1 MTKYKVLRTKHNHM
15 RRSPLI
21 VIFTTVFIDLVGF
34 GIVIPVLPFYAE
46 GTAFNATP
54 RTVGLLFAS
63 YSIMQLIFSPI
74 LGGLSDKHGR
84 RPVLLLS
91 IIGTGIGF
99 LILGFATTIWMLFVG
114 RILDGITGGNIST
127 AQAYIADITT
137 EENRAKG
144 MGLIGAAFG
153 LGFIFGPA
161 IGGILSHWGI
171 HVPFF
176 FAAALCFANATL
188 LYFTLPET
196 VTADH
201 PAKHS
206 AAGGRSLGHIVASL
220 KEPKLAFVL
229 VIYFLFIVAFSI
241 MTTSFSL
248 YTMFRFGYDAQH
260 TGYLFAYV
268 GLIAVI
274 IQGGLI
280 GRLVKRFGEIPLVI
294 FGALCFAISLFA
306 VPFVGPA
313 AGGLGALLIGG
324 GVFSMGNSL
333 ATPALTSLASKSV
346 GPAQQGVVLG
356 VTQSTASLARAV
368 GPSLTAILISSSI
381 AHLGA
386 DGVLHYMS
394 DQSLF
399 VTFWTGAGIMFV
411 ASLLAFYYATV
422 GRGSR
427 DVL

>member
-1 MTKYKVLRTKHNHM
+1 MN
-15 RRSPLI
+15 RSPLI

-46 GTAFNATP
+46 GTIFNATP

-63 YSIMQLIFSPI
+63 YSIMQLIFSPV

-91 IIGTGIGF
+91 IVGTGIGF
-99 LILGFATTIWMLFVG
+99 LVLGFAKTLFMLFLG

-137 EENRAKG
+137 TENRAKG

-161 IGGILSHWGI
+161 LGGILSHWGI
-171 HVPFF
+171 HVPFI
-176 FAAALCFANATL
+176 FAAALCFANAIL

-196 VTADH
+196 VTQDH
-201 PAKHS
+201 PAKNR
-206 AAGGRSLGHIVASL
+206 AAGGRSLRHVFNSL
-220 KEPKLAFVL
+220 KQPRLAFVL
-229 VIYFLFIVAFSI
+229 IIYFLFIVAFSI

-248 YTMFRFGYDAQH
+248 YTMFRFGYDATH

-268 GLIAVI
+268 GLIAVV

-280 GRLVKRFGEIPLVI
+280 GRLVKRFGELPLVI

-313 AGGLGALLIGG
+313 AGGLAGLLVGG

-333 ATPALTSLASKSV
+333 ATPALTSLASKTA
-346 GPAQQGVVLG
+346 GPSEQGVVLG
-356 VTQSTASLARAV
+356 VTQSVASLARAV
-368 GPSLTAILISSSI
+368 GPFLAAVLINSSV

-386 DGVLHYMS
+386 DGIPHYMS
-394 DQSLF
+394 DRSLF
-399 VTFWTGAGIMFV
+399 VTFWTAAAIMLV
-411 ASLLAFYYATV
+411 AFFMAL
-422 GRGSR
+422 RGNVKNHPQITQISKST
-427 DVL
+427 

>member
-1 MTKYKVLRTKHNHM
+1 M

-99 LILGFATTIWMLFVG
+99 LVLGLATTVWMLFIG

-127 AQAYIADITT
+127 AQAYIADVTT

-144 MGLIGAAFG
+144 MGMIGAAFG

-176 FAAALCFANATL
+176 FAAALCFANAVL
-188 LYFTLPET
+188 LFFTLPET

-206 AAGGRSLGHIVASL
+206 AAGGRSLGHIIASL
-220 KEPKLAFVL
+220 KQPKLAYVL
-229 VIYFLFIVAFSI
+229 IIYFLFIVAFSI

-268 GLIAVI
+268 GVIAVI

-313 AGGLGALLIGG
+313 AGGLGGLLIGG

-346 GPAQQGVVLG
+346 GAAQQGVVLG

-386 DGVLHYMS
+386 DGVAHYMS

-399 VTFWTGAGIMFV
+399 VTFWTGAGIMLV
-411 ASLLAFYYATV
+411 ASLLALYYSHVRAT
-422 GRGSR
+422 
-427 DVL
+427 D

>member
-1 MTKYKVLRTKHNHM
+1 MN
-15 RRSPLI
+15 RSPLI

-46 GTAFNATP
+46 GTIFNATP

-63 YSIMQLIFSPI
+63 YSVMQLVFSPI

-84 RPVLLLS
+84 RPVLFLS

-99 LILGFATTIWMLFVG
+99 LILGLADSLWMLFVG

-137 EENRAKG
+137 SENRAKG

-161 IGGILSHWGI
+161 IGGILSRWGI

-176 FAAALCFANATL
+176 FAAGLCFANAVL

-196 VTADH
+196 ITRDH
-201 PAKHS
+201 PARHS
-206 AAGGRSLGHIVASL
+206 AARGRGLQQLISSL
-220 KEPKLAFVL
+220 KQPQLAFVMT
-229 VIYFLFIVAFSI
+229 IYFLFIVAFSI
-241 MTTSFSL
+241 MTSTFAF

-268 GLIAVI
+268 GIIAVI
-274 IQGGLI
+274 IQGGFI
-280 GRLVKRFGEIPLVI
+280 GRLVKRFGEMPLVI
-294 FGALCFAISLFA
+294 VGALCFAISLFA

-313 AGGLGALLIGG
+313 AGGLAGLLVGG

-333 ATPALTSLASKSV
+333 ATPALNSLASKSV
-346 GPAQQGVVLG
+346 GPSEQGIVLG
-356 VTQSTASLARAV
+356 VMQSVASLARAV
-368 GPSLTAILISSSI
+368 GPVLQAILIYS
-381 AHLGA
+381 AVAYRGA
-386 DGVLHYMS
+386 DGEPHHMS

-399 VTFWTGAGIMFV
+399 VTFWTGAAIMFI
-411 ASLLAFYYATV
+411 AFLLAFYV
-422 GRGSR
+422 SR
-427 DVL
+427 INLTTSQTAQ

>member
-1 MTKYKVLRTKHNHM
+1 MN
-15 RRSPLI
+15 RSPLI

-54 RTVGLLFAS
+54 RMVGLLFAS
-63 YSIMQLIFSPI
+63 YSIMQLIFSPV
-74 LGGLSDKHGR
+74 LGSLSDKHGR

-99 LILGFATTIWMLFVG
+99 LILGSATTVLMLFVG

-137 EENRAKG
+137 KENRAKG

-161 IGGILSHWGI
+161 IGGILSQWGI

-176 FAAALCFANATL
+176 FAAALCFANAVL
-188 LYFTLPET
+188 LYFRLPET
-196 VTADH
+196 VTPDH
-201 PAKHS
+201 PAKNL
-206 AAGGRSLGHIVASL
+206 AAGGRNWRQVLLSLQ
-220 KEPKLAFVL
+220 EPRLSFVL

-280 GRLVKRFGEIPLVI
+280 GRLVKRFGELPLVM
-294 FGALCFAISLFA
+294 FGAFCFAISLFA

-313 AGGLGALLIGG
+313 AGGLAALLIGG

-346 GPAQQGVVLG
+346 GPEQQGVVLG

-368 GPSLTAILISSSI
+368 GPSLAALLISSSI

-386 DGVLHYMS
+386 DGLPHYMS
-394 DQSLF
+394 DRSLF
-399 VTFWTGAGIMFV
+399 VTFWTGAAIMFV
-411 ASLLAFYYATV
+411 AFSIAFYYKFQPQKGT
-422 GRGSR
+422 
-427 DVL
+427 

>member
-1 MTKYKVLRTKHNHM
+1 M

-46 GTAFNATP
+46 GMAFGATP
-54 RTVGLLFAS
+54 RVVGLLFAS
-63 YSIMQLIFSPI
+63 YSVMQLIFSPI
-74 LGGLSDKHGR
+74 LGGLSDKYGR

-99 LILGFATTIWMLFVG
+99 LILGLAKTLAMLFFG

-127 AQAYIADITT
+127 AQAYIADVTT

-153 LGFIFGPA
+153 LGFILGPA
-161 IGGILSHWGI
+161 IGGILSGWGI

-176 FAAALCFANATL
+176 FAAAMCFANAVL

-196 VTADH
+196 VTSDH
-201 PAKHS
+201 PAKHR
-206 AAGGRSLGHIVASL
+206 AGGRSLRQVGRAP

-229 VIYFLFIVAFSI
+229 AIYFLFSVAFSV

-280 GRLVKRFGEIPLVI
+280 GRLVKRFGELPLVI

-313 AGGLGALLIGG
+313 AGGLAGLLIGG

-333 ATPALTSLASKSV
+333 ATPALTSLASKSA

-368 GPSLTAILISSSI
+368 GPILAAVLISSSI
-381 AHLGA
+381 AHFGA
-386 DGVLHYMS
+386 DGLPHYMS
-394 DQSLF
+394 DHSLF
-399 VTFWTGAGIMFV
+399 VTFWTGAAIM
-411 ASLLAFYYATV
+411 LLAMLLALYFS
-422 GRGSR
+422 RGSSR
-427 DVL
+427 MNADLR

>member
-1 MTKYKVLRTKHNHM
+1 MN
-15 RRSPLI
+15 RSPLI

-46 GTAFNATP
+46 GTIFNATP
-54 RTVGLLFAS
+54 RMVGLLFAS

-74 LGGLSDKHGR
+74 LGRLSDKHGR

-99 LILGFATTIWMLFVG
+99 LVLGFAKTLFMLFLG

-161 IGGILSHWGI
+161 IGGILSGWGI
-171 HVPFF
+171 QVPFI
-176 FAAALCFANATL
+176 FAAVLCFANAAL

-196 VTADH
+196 VTPDH

-206 AAGGRSLGHIVASL
+206 AAGGRSLRQVMISL
-220 KEPKLAFVL
+220 RQPRLAFVL
-229 VIYFLFIVAFSI
+229 AIYFLFIVAFSI

-280 GRLVKRFGEIPLVI
+280 GRLVKRFGEMPLVI
-294 FGALCFAISLFA
+294 VGALCFAISLFA

-313 AGGLGALLIGG
+313 AGGLAALLVGG

-333 ATPALTSLASKSV
+333 ATPALTSLASKSAAA
-346 GPAQQGVVLG
+346 AQQGVVLG
-356 VTQSTASLARAV
+356 VTQSVASLARAV
-368 GPSLTAILISSSI
+368 GPFLAAMLIDSSI
-381 AHLGA
+381 AHQGA
-386 DGVLHYMS
+386 DGIPHYMS
-394 DQSLF
+394 DHSLF
-399 VTFWTGAGIMFV
+399 VTFWTGAAIMFV
-411 ASLLAFYYATV
+411 ASFLAFYYSRSAFIRVT
-422 GRGSR
+422 RGST
-427 DVL
+427 LQT

>member
-1 MTKYKVLRTKHNHM
+1 M

-99 LILGFATTIWMLFVG
+99 LILGLATTVWMLFIG

-127 AQAYIADITT
+127 AQAYIADVTT

-161 IGGILSHWGI
+161 IGGILSRWGI

-176 FAAALCFANATL
+176 FAAALCFANAAL

-206 AAGGRSLGHIVASL
+206 AAGGRSLRNIVTSL
-220 KEPKLAFVL
+220 KQPKLAFIL

-346 GPAQQGVVLG
+346 GPAEQGVVLG

-368 GPSLTAILISSSI
+368 GPSLTALLISSSI

-386 DGVLHYMS
+386 DGVRHYMS

-411 ASLLAFYYATV
+411 ASALAFYYGHVSATDLH
-422 GRGSR
+422 G
-427 DVL
+427 

>member
-1 MTKYKVLRTKHNHM
+1 MD
-15 RRSPLI
+15 RSRLI

-46 GTAFNATP
+46 GTIFNATP

-63 YSIMQLIFSPI
+63 YSIMQLIFAPI
-74 LGGLSDKHGR
+74 LGGLSDKYGR
-84 RPVLLLS
+84 RPVLFLS

-99 LILGFATTIWMLFVG
+99 LVLGLATTLWMLFAG

-137 EENRAKG
+137 SENRAKG

-161 IGGILSHWGI
+161 IGGILSRWGI

-176 FAAALCFANATL
+176 FAATLCFLNAIL
-188 LYFTLPET
+188 LYFRLPET
-196 VTADH
+196 VTRDH
-201 PAKHS
+201 PAKHQ
-206 AAGGRSLGHIVASL
+206 AAGGRGLNQVLNSL
-220 KEPKLAFVL
+220 KEPRLAFVM

-268 GLIAVI
+268 GVIAVI

-280 GRLVKRFGEIPLVI
+280 GRLVKRFGELPLVI
-294 FGALCFAISLFA
+294 VGAFFFAISLFA

-313 AGGLGALLIGG
+313 AGGLAALLIGG
-324 GVFSMGNSL
+324 GVFSAGNSL

-346 GPAQQGVVLG
+346 GAAEQGTVLG
-356 VTQSTASLARAV
+356 VMQSVASLARAV
-368 GPSLTAILISSSI
+368 GPSVAALLIAS
-381 AHLGA
+381 AVPHLGA
-386 DGVLHYMS
+386 DGESHYMS
-394 DQSLF
+394 DHSLF
-399 VTFWTGAGIMFV
+399 ITFWTGAAIMFV
-411 ASLLAFYYATV
+411 AFCLAFYFA
-422 GRGSR
+422 RLKSPIGSA
-427 DVL
+427 LPQ

>member
-1 MTKYKVLRTKHNHM
+1 M

-74 LGGLSDKHGR
+74 LGSLSDKYGR

-99 LILGFATTIWMLFVG
+99 LVLGLATTVWMLFIG

-161 IGGILSHWGI
+161 IGGILSRWGI

-176 FAAALCFANATL
+176 FAATLCFTNAAL

-196 VTADH
+196 VTPDH
-201 PAKHS
+201 PARTS
-206 AAGGRSLGHIVASL
+206 AAGGRSLRHVMASL
-220 KEPKLAFVL
+220 KQPRLAFVL
-229 VIYFLFIVAFSI
+229 IIYFLFIVAFSI

-268 GLIAVI
+268 GLIAVV

-280 GRLVKRFGEIPLVI
+280 GRLVKRFGELPLVI

-313 AGGLGALLIGG
+313 AGGLGALLLGG

-346 GPAQQGVVLG
+346 GPEKQGIVLG

-368 GPSLTAILISSSI
+368 GPSLTALLISSSI

-386 DGVLHYMS
+386 DGVRHYMS

-399 VTFWTGAGIMFV
+399 VTFWTGSGIMFA
-411 ASLLAFYYATV
+411 ASLLAFYYGHVLAT
-422 GRGSR
+422 
-427 DVL
+427 D

>member
-1 MTKYKVLRTKHNHM
+1 MK
-15 RRSPLI
+15 RSPLV

-99 LILGFATTIWMLFVG
+99 LILGLASTILMLFIG

-137 EENRAKG
+137 KENRAKG
-144 MGLIGAAFG
+144 MGMIGAAFG

-161 IGGILSHWGI
+161 IGGILSRWGI
-171 HVPFF
+171 QVPFF
-176 FAAALCFANATL
+176 FAAALCFANALL
-188 LYFTLPET
+188 LYFRLPET

-201 PAKHS
+201 PAKNS
-206 AAGGRSLGHIVASL
+206 AAGGRSLRNVLASL
-220 KEPKLAFVL
+220 KQPRLAFVL

-268 GLIAVI
+268 GIIAVI

-280 GRLVKRFGEIPLVI
+280 GRLVKRFGELPLVI
-294 FGALCFAISLFA
+294 FGAFCFAISLFA
-306 VPFVGPA
+306 IPFVGPA
-313 AGGLGALLIGG
+313 AGGLAGLLIGG

-346 GPAQQGVVLG
+346 GPAQQGMVLG

-368 GPSLTAILISSSI
+368 GPFLAAVLINSSI

-386 DGVLHYMS
+386 DGLPHYMS
-394 DQSLF
+394 DYSLF
-399 VTFWTGAGIMFV
+399 VTFWTGAAIMLLAVF
-411 ASLLAFYYATV
+411 LAFYYRIASNRHQV
-422 GRGSR
+422 F
-427 DVL
+427 

>member
-1 MTKYKVLRTKHNHM
+1 LK
-15 RRSPLI
+15 RSPLI

-46 GTAFNATP
+46 GTIFNATP

-63 YSIMQLIFSPI
+63 YSVMQLIFSPI
-74 LGGLSDKHGR
+74 LGGLSDKSGR
-84 RPVLLLS
+84 RPVLFLS

-99 LILGFATTIWMLFVG
+99 LILGMANSLWMLFAG

-127 AQAYIADITT
+127 AQAYIADVTT
-137 EENRAKG
+137 NEDRAKG

-161 IGGILSHWGI
+161 IGGILSRWGI

-176 FAAALCFANATL
+176 FAAGLCFANAML

-206 AAGGRSLGHIVASL
+206 ATRGRGLQQLLRSL
-220 KEPKLAFVL
+220 KQPRLAFVL
-229 VIYFLFIVAFSI
+229 TIYFLFIVAFSI
-241 MTTSFSL
+241 MTTAFSL

-280 GRLVKRFGEIPLVI
+280 GRLVKRFGEVPLVI
-294 FGALCFAISLFA
+294 VGALCFAISLFA

-313 AGGLGALLIGG
+313 AGGLAALLVGG

-346 GPAQQGVVLG
+346 GAGEQGSVLG
-356 VTQSTASLARAV
+356 VTQSVASLARAV
-368 GPSLTAILISSSI
+368 GPFLAAVLINSSV
-381 AHLGA
+381 AHRGA
-386 DGVLHYMS
+386 DGVPHYMS
-394 DQSLF
+394 DRSLF
-399 VTFWTGAGIMFV
+399 VTFWTGAAIMFV
-411 ASLLAFYYATV
+411 AFLIAFYFSRVQPRLSRATSQTV
-422 GRGSR
+422 R
-427 DVL
+427 

>member
-1 MTKYKVLRTKHNHM
+1 MK
-15 RRSPLI
+15 RSPLI

-54 RTVGLLFAS
+54 RMVGLLFAS

-99 LILGFATTIWMLFVG
+99 LILGLATTVWMLFLG

-127 AQAYIADITT
+127 AQAYIADVTT
-137 EENRAKG
+137 TENRAKG
-144 MGLIGAAFG
+144 MGMIGAAFG

-161 IGGILSHWGI
+161 IGGILSRWGI

-176 FAAALCFANATL
+176 FAAALCFANAL
-188 LYFTLPET
+188 LLFFTLPET
-196 VTADH
+196 VTEDH
-201 PAKHS
+201 PAKNY
-206 AAGGRSLGHIVASL
+206 AGGRSLRQVALSL
-220 KEPKLAFVL
+220 KQPRLAFVL

-280 GRLVKRFGEIPLVI
+280 GRLVKRFGELPLVI
-294 FGALCFAISLFA
+294 VGAFCFAISLFA

-346 GPAQQGVVLG
+346 GAEQQGVVLG

-368 GPSLTAILISSSI
+368 GPSIAALLISSSI

-386 DGVLHYMS
+386 DGIPHYMS

-399 VTFWTGAGIMFV
+399 VTFWTGSAIMFL
-411 ASLLAFYYATV
+411 AFFLAFYYSKMRA
-422 GRGSR
+422 R
-427 DVL
+427 LA

>member
-1 MTKYKVLRTKHNHM
+1 MK
-15 RRSPLI
+15 RSPLI

-99 LILGFATTIWMLFVG
+99 MILGLATTVWMLFIG

-127 AQAYIADITT
+127 AQAYIADVTT

-176 FAAALCFANATL
+176 FAAALCFANAML
-188 LYFTLPET
+188 LFFTLPET

-220 KEPKLAFVL
+220 KQPKLAFVL

-313 AGGLGALLIGG
+313 AGGLGALLLGG

-333 ATPALTSLASKSV
+333 ATPALTSLASKSA
-346 GPAQQGVVLG
+346 GPAQQGIVLG

-368 GPSLTAILISSSI
+368 GPSLTALLISSSI

-386 DGVLHYMS
+386 DGVAHYMS

-399 VTFWTGAGIMFV
+399 VTFWTGAGIMLV
-411 ASLLAFYYATV
+411 AALLAFYH
-422 GRGSR
+422 GKSR
-427 DVL
+427 NVL

>member
-1 MTKYKVLRTKHNHM
+1 MN
-15 RRSPLI
+15 RSPLI

-63 YSIMQLIFSPI
+63 YSIMQLIFSPV
-74 LGGLSDKHGR
+74 LGRLSDRYGR

-99 LILGFATTIWMLFVG
+99 LVIGFATTVFMLFVG

-161 IGGILSHWGI
+161 IGGILSRWGI

-176 FAAALCFANATL
+176 FAAALCFANAAL
-188 LYFTLPET
+188 LFFTLPET
-196 VTADH
+196 VTPDH
-201 PAKHS
+201 PAKNL
-206 AAGGRSLGHIVASL
+206 AGSRSFRNVLNSL
-220 KEPKLAFVL
+220 KQPRLAFVL
-229 VIYFLFIVAFSI
+229 IIYFLFIVAFSI

-248 YTMFRFGYDAQH
+248 FTMFRFGYDAQH

-280 GRLVKRFGEIPLVI
+280 GRLVKRFGELPLVI
-294 FGALCFAISLFA
+294 FGAFCFAISLFA

-313 AGGLGALLIGG
+313 AGGLAALLIGG

-356 VTQSTASLARAV
+356 VTQSVASLARAV
-368 GPSLTAILISSSI
+368 GPFLAAVLIDSSI
-381 AHLGA
+381 AHQGA
-386 DGVLHYMS
+386 DGIPHYMS
-394 DQSLF
+394 DHSLF
-399 VTFWTGAGIMFV
+399 VTFWTGAAIMF
-411 ASLLAFYYATV
+411 LAFFLAIYRHSTLQTAQP
-422 GRGSR
+422 GHQ
-427 DVL
+427 D

>member
-1 MTKYKVLRTKHNHM
+1 MK
-15 RRSPLI
+15 RSPLI

-54 RTVGLLFAS
+54 RMVGLLFAS

-99 LILGFATTIWMLFVG
+99 LVLGLAKTVLMLFIG

-137 EENRAKG
+137 KENRAKG

-161 IGGILSHWGI
+161 IGGILSQWGI

-176 FAAALCFANATL
+176 FAAALCFANAVL

-201 PAKHS
+201 PAKNK
-206 AAGGRSLGHIVASL
+206 AGGRSWRQVANALKQPRLG
-220 KEPKLAFVL
+220 FVL
-229 VIYFLFIVAFSI
+229 IIYFLFIVAFSI

-280 GRLVKRFGEIPLVI
+280 GRLVKRFGELPLVI
-294 FGALCFAISLFA
+294 FGAFCFAISLFA

-313 AGGLGALLIGG
+313 AGGLAGLLIGG

-346 GPAQQGVVLG
+346 DASQQGVVLG

-368 GPSLTAILISSSI
+368 GPSLAAVLISSSI
-381 AHLGA
+381 AYVGA
-386 DGVLHYMS
+386 DGLPHYMS
-394 DQSLF
+394 DRSLF
-399 VTFWTGAGIMFV
+399 VTFWTGAAIMM
-411 ASLLAFYYATV
+411 LAFFMAFLLLRKLGNRALGV
-422 GRGSR
+422 
-427 DVL
+427 DEVLET

>member
-1 MTKYKVLRTKHNHM
+1 MK
-15 RRSPLI
+15 RSPLV

-34 GIVIPVLPFYAE
+34 GIVIPVLPYYAE
-46 GTAFNATP
+46 SSRFHATP
-54 RTVGLLFAS
+54 RIVGLLFAS
-63 YSIMQLIFSPI
+63 YSVMQLIFSPI
-74 LGGLSDKHGR
+74 LGRLSDKHGR
-84 RPVLLLS
+84 RPVLLIS
-91 IIGTGIGF
+91 IIGTGVGF
-99 LILGFATTIWMLFVG
+99 LILGFANTLLLLFVG

-137 EENRAKG
+137 PENRAKG

-153 LGFIFGPA
+153 LGFVFGPA
-161 IGGILSHWGI
+161 IGGILTRWGVA
-171 HVPFF
+171 VPFF
-176 FAAALCFANATL
+176 FAAALCFLNAIL
-188 LYFTLPET
+188 LYFRLPET
-196 VTADH
+196 VTRDH
-201 PAKHS
+201 PAKNR
-206 AAGGRSLGHIVASL
+206 AGGGRGIRQVLNSF
-220 KEPKLAFVL
+220 KQPRLAFVL
-229 VIYFLFIVAFSI
+229 AIYFLFIVAFSI

-268 GLIAVI
+268 GLIAVV

-280 GRLVKRFGEIPLVI
+280 GRLVKRFGELPLVI

-313 AGGLGALLIGG
+313 AGGLAALLIGG

-346 GPAQQGVVLG
+346 GPGQQGGVLG

-368 GPSLTAILISSSI
+368 GPSVAALLISSSI

-386 DGVLHYMS
+386 NGLPHYMS
-394 DQSLF
+394 DHSLF
-399 VTFWTGAGIMFV
+399 VTFWTGAAIMQI
-411 ASLLAFYYATV
+411 
-422 GRGSR
+422 G
-427 DVL
+427 